1 MHPALHSWREELPA
15 HMVRLMAYVGG
26 LVVLSIAAAQVFQ
39 STPLKSPIA
48 PIDRSD
54 WTTIEKPFPA
64 LTLAIPEAAG
74 QPESYTIRRNV
85 TGNGRKDIMGLG
97 APDGSTPYLRVEVY
111 RAGSEIGR
119 FAAPTDTIAADAE
132 ALGPVKLAPVAEPV
146 ASKFGPLSLVT
157 FETSQAPHRYCLG
170 FTRAYDDPLLQLSG
184 WFCQGDSYVQD
195 STLACALDRLTLLY
209 AGSDPKVGTL
219 FAQADLNRSY
229 CGQRDPLMAAT
240 PKYHVLWKALEG
252 QPQRRGGR

>member
-15 HMVRLMAYVGG
+15 NMVRLLAYVGG

-39 STPLKSPIA
+39 SKPVKSPIA
-48 PIDRSD
+48 PIDRSA

-64 LTLAIPEAAG
+64 FTLAIPEAAG
-74 QPESYTIRRNV
+74 QPETYTIRRHT
-85 TGNGRKDIMGLG
+85 TGNGRQDIMGLG
-97 APDGSTPYLRVEVY
+97 VPDGVTPYLRVEVY
-111 RAGSEIGR
+111 RAGSEIDR
-119 FAAPTDTIAADAE
+119 FASTADTIAAA
-132 ALGPVKLAPVAEPV
+132 AMSLGPVNITPVAEPV

-157 FETSQAPHRYCLG
+157 FETSQGAHRYCLG
-170 FTRAYDDPLLQLSG
+170 FSRSFDEPMLQLSG
-184 WFCQGDSYVQD
+184 WFCQGDSFVHD

-219 FAQADLNRSY
+219 FAQADLTRSY
-229 CGQRDPLMAAT
+229 CGQRDPLLAAT

-252 QPQRRGGR
+252 QPARRAPR

>member
-15 HMVRLMAYVGG
+15 NVVRLMAYVGG

-48 PIDRSD
+48 GVDRSN

-64 LTLAIPEAAG
+64 FTLAIPEAAG
-74 QPESYTIRRNV
+74 QPETYTIRRHA
-85 TGNGRKDIMGLG
+85 TGNGRKDILGLG

-111 RAGSEIGR
+111 RAGGETSH
-119 FAAPTDTIAADAE
+119 FAAAADTIAADAE
-132 ALGPVKLAPVAEPV
+132 ALGPVNLASVAEPV
-146 ASKFGPLSLVT
+146 ASKFGPISLVT

-170 FTRAYDDPLLQLSG
+170 FARTYDDPLLQLSG
-184 WFCQGDSYVQD
+184 WFCQGDSYVPD

-209 AGSDPKVGTL
+209 AGSEPKVGAL
-219 FAQADLNRSY
+219 FAQAELNRSY
-229 CGQRDPLMAAT
+229 CGQRDPLLAAT
-240 PKYHVLWKALEG
+240 PKYHVLWKALEM
-252 QPQRRGGR
+252 QPPRRAR